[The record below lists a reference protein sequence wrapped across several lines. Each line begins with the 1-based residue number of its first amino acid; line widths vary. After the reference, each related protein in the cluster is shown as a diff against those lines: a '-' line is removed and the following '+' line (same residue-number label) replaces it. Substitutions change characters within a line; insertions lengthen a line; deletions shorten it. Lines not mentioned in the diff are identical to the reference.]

1 MKPKTNTLLAAA
13 IFLAAIPLAQA
24 HPGHDPATGLASG
37 FAHPFS
43 GWDHLLTML
52 AVGYWAAQL
61 RAPRLLPAAFLL
73 AMSLGAVAGHFWS
86 GPVPGLEQGIAAS
99 VFLAGLLIACRAR
112 VSVTAGAAWV
122 GAFAVLHGAAHGAEM
137 PATAGAIAYGAGFVA
152 ATALLLAAGVAAG
165 LLSARLPARAAR
177 APGWA
182 VAAAGL
188 AMLALSAGFKP

>member
-1 MKPKTNTLLAAA
+1 VKPKPNTLLAAA
-13 IFLAAIPLAQA
+13 LFLAAIPVAHA

-73 AMSLGAVAGHFWS
+73 AMALGAVAGHWS

-99 VFLAGLLIACRAR
+99 VFLAGLLIACQAR
-112 VSVTAGAAWV
+112 MSVKFAAVWA

-137 PATAGAIAYGAGFVA
+137 PATAGALAYGCGFVA

-165 LLSARLPARAAR
+165 SLSARLPARVSR

-188 AMLALSAGFKP
+188 AMLALAAGIKP